1 MPDPISQTQQME
13 DLTQAISMLFPA
25 ITQLEESL
33 RSMDKEALSRQKEM
47 AQSLDRIASALEDL
61 PKSQV
66 ALQKSL
72 SDQKTTSAILTQAMT
87 TLGQRLTSDA
97 DRRAELAKT
106 ITGLIN
112 LLEGPA

>member
-13 DLTQAISMLFPA
+13 DLTQAISMLLPA

-33 RSMDKEALSRQKEM
+33 RSMDKEALNRQQEM

-66 ALQKSL
+66 ELQNSL
-72 SDQKTTSAILTQAMT
+72 SDQNSTSALLTEAMT
-87 TLGQRLTSDA
+87 ALNQRLISDA

-106 ITGLIN
+106 ITALIN